1 MEGEKKFTRLYR
13 VSFEKVLLKVVQ
25 QKLKYIFSYPP
36 AFSFL
41 SAIKLLI
48 SLLTRYNN
56 MKHLYSTIYTELKI
70 FNNFLLGHLYISI
83 WYYLAVAQ
91 EQWSPSL
98 RAHSLQQWQGLCTT
112 SQFLEGRGGQ
122 GTSGSHLPQAKVIED
137 PKDTRMN
144 NRRIQQFSIF
154 YNSWVF
160 LTFTR

>member
-56 MKHLYSTIYTELKI
+56 LKHLYSTIFTEQL
-70 FNNFLLGHLYISI
+70 FTRSFISI
-83 WYYLAVAQ
+83 WYYLSVAQ

-154 YNSWVF
+154 YISWF
-160 LTFTR
+160 F